1 MKTGGIIMSRTRTLF
16 LVSTC
21 LLVPAISFAKPVPS
35 SGGNATVSQLD
46 ALHDQIAVLK
56 QELEVAKLKAGI
68 KNAGNPNASM
78 APPALTGFPGLAY
91 GQPPRPATTIPQRPS
106 HTLPRIVAIDGRG
119 TRLSALLLMPDGGEI
134 VAKPGLGLGDGL
146 TVHDITASGVRVMKA
161 GDLVPL
167 PFVGNRDNAPARTDQ
182 GDTPPASSPAV
193 FPPSLPGAAR

>member
-1 MKTGGIIMSRTRTLF
+1 MSRTATL
-16 LVSTC
+16 LLASTC
-21 LLVPAISFAKPVPS
+21 LLVPATSFAKPAAS
-35 SGGNATVSQLD
+35 SGGNTTISQLD

-68 KNAGNPNASM
+68 KNAGSPNASM
-78 APPALTGFPGLAY
+78 ASPPPTGLAY
-91 GQPPRPATTIPQRPS
+91 SQPPRPATTIAQRPS

-134 VAKPGLGLGDGL
+134 MAKPGLGLGDGL

-167 PFVGNRDNAPARTDQ
+167 PFVGSGDDTPAPADQ
-182 GDTPPASSPAV
+182 GNSSPAPRQISY
-193 FPPSLPGAAR
+193 PPALPGAAR